1 MLVTIE
7 NGNKEVAMRIA
18 DFRKWDS
25 DGKSRIYYELEFTGK
40 RTPVAKF
47 YQIVA
52 GSSTDHVFEVNGRK
66 FGFEYGIDANS
77 NTKKQ
82 NVDYGLEELASLI
95 LDEEKEEFI
104 ASGES
109 RGTSPEVME
118 AIYEQASGSYQS
130 PERIWEAPTEP
141 ECVAIWEMVTKNGLL
156 DDHDFYW
163 GEDSL
168 HEIAKS

>member
-1 MLVTIE
+1 MQVTIE
-7 NGNKEVAMRIA
+7 NGNKKVTITVTKSNTWNSG
-18 DFRKWDS
+18 D
-25 DGKSRIYYELEFTGK
+25 KSRIYYDLEFTGK

-77 NTKKQ
+77 NEKKRQ
-82 NVDYGLEELASLI
+82 VDYGLEELASLI
-95 LDEEKEEFI
+95 LDVEKEEFLR
-104 ASGES
+104 SGES
-109 RGTSPEVME
+109 RETSPEVME
-118 AIYEQASGSYQS
+118 AIYEQACGSYQS
-130 PERIWEAPTEP
+130 PERIWEAPTQP

-168 HEIAKS
+168 HEIVKS